1 MERVAS
7 GPSVRQVI
15 KKLPHVLKSFRKEST
30 ALGREYQSRGHLSE
44 QKRKRY
50 EDLNRRTQLI
60 ESVQSLLHSKDKS
73 SLTSVF
79 GPKLQYLPLLLVCFH
94 SAPFGKRDVAMSRRR
109 TADEGRFRDL
119 LQQAVQHRVLSLRLP
134 DADQQPDR
142 HLAQAKRLVSSSSSS

>member
-15 KKLPHVLKSFRKEST
+15 KKLPHVLKSFRKESN
-30 ALGREYQSRGHLSE
+30 ALVREYQSRGHLSE

-109 TADEGRFRDL
+109 TADEGGSATFFNKQYSIEFCPFVYLTQISNQTDTWRKRNDL
-119 LQQAVQHRVLSLRLP
+119 
-134 DADQQPDR
+134 
-142 HLAQAKRLVSSSSSS
+142 